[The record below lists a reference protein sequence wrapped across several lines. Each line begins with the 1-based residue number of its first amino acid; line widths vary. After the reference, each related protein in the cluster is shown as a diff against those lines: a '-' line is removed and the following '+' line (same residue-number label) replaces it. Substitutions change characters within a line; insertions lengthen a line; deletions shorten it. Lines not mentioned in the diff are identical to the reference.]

1 MKKTGNGMFALSLSL
16 VVVMIGFGVV
26 IPVFPLFID
35 KLGASGTQLGFLTAT
50 YAVTQFIFAPIW
62 GTVSDRTG
70 RKPIMIIGLAGN
82 AVTMLLMG
90 LSHELW
96 QVYIIR
102 ALSGILSSATM
113 PSVMAYAS
121 DNTSEEERNLKI
133 GRLMGAMGIGV
144 IIGPG
149 IGGWLSELFFAL
161 PFYVSAILSLIS
173 MILIIITV
181 SESEKPVIPER
192 NKINEQKS
200 RKFPDIKSLFGS
212 VNGIIGILLFL
223 IFLMSFA
230 LTSFQ
235 GIFGLYTL
243 KKFGYGPREMGTIL
257 VIMGII
263 STSAQY
269 ILTGPVT
276 KKIGER
282 KIIIYSLLLSSIMYP
297 VFTIVSGMTGIL
309 VVIALF
315 IFALALLRP
324 SITTM
329 ISKYSTGN
337 SGTTMG
343 LSNSAM
349 SLGRIA
355 GPILVGALFDYNIN
369 LPFYSGAVIMLGG
382 FIFSFFFLK
391 DSAYK
396 SVP

>member
-1 MKKTGNGMFALSLSL
+1 MKKNNNGMFALSLSL

-35 KLGASGTQLGFLTAT
+35 KLGASGIQLGFLTAT

-70 RKPIMIIGLAGN
+70 RKPIMVIGMAGN

-121 DNTSEEERNLKI
+121 DNTSEDERNLKI

-149 IGGWLSELFFAL
+149 IGGWLSELFFSL
-161 PFYVSAILSLIS
+161 PFYISAVLSLVS
-173 MILIIITV
+173 VILIIITV
-181 SESEKPVIPER
+181 SESEKPVMPEKNR
-192 NKINEQKS
+192 INEQKS
-200 RKFPDIKSLFGS
+200 GKFPDIKSLSGS

-257 VIMGII
+257 VIMGVI

-282 KIIIYSLLLSSIMYP
+282 RIIIYSLLLASIMYP

-329 ISKYSTGN
+329 ISKYSAGT
-337 SGTTMG
+337 SGRAMG

-355 GPILVGALFDYNIN
+355 GPILAGALFDYNIN

-391 DSAYK
+391 DRAYK
-396 SVP
+396 GIP